1 MIPYL
6 LAVAGGYLIGNSMN
20 ETTPQFGKGGMM
32 AKKYNNLS
40 KEEREE
46 LMREHIGVGRT
57 PSSEYEK
64 YEQLSPYHK
73 ELVDKHLAM
82 AKGGGVKA
90 GQQVWEIMIV
100 PEGDIGGSSMLL
112 QDSTYEDTIL
122 DYKNN
127 KNWEQTADQEFR
139 KVFVHKIHKTM
150 AKFTKKYVYAD
161 GGMMAKGGV
170 NDSER
175 CMEKI

>member
-1 MIPYL
+1 MLPYL

-20 ETTPQFGKGGMM
+20 ENIYADGGMM
-32 AKKYNNLS
+32 AKGGGVKGTYTGRIVNAEIGEVMVGKISGYRGNGEPVYDVHSFGSLRKDIREKKGELSNSKIKELLKKMADGGMMAKGGIAKKYNNLS

-82 AKGGGVKA
+82 A
-90 GQQVWEIMIV
+90 
-100 PEGDIGGSSMLL
+100 S
-112 QDSTYEDTIL
+112 
-122 DYKNN
+122 
-127 KNWEQTADQEFR
+127 
-139 KVFVHKIHKTM
+139 
-150 AKFTKKYVYAD
+150 
-161 GGMMAKGGV
+161 
-170 NDSER
+170 
-175 CMEKI
+175 